1 MRRFP
6 LPLSRCT
13 LARDVKL
20 CAIARGGAA
29 KSLSSRLLA
38 RGGTKLG
45 NIVLNYSFER
55 FPRVYTS
62 SSLSLERTNSTIQSR
77 AYRKSPT
84 QQERGRERRSTRA
97 RFFARLLHLFR
108 KRHTAGSE
116 LAFSR
121 AKNHLDTLCARPA
134 CGRERERRVRGG
146 AAVPLTAG
154 ARWIFHEVVRVSGDF
169 LARDRRRVYLRWKEG
184 ERGFIILDQCV
195 GKVRN
200 TGGLLLYG
208 VRKMDWVWFDSSWII
223 RV

>member
-62 SSLSLERTNSTIQSR
+62 SS
-77 AYRKSPT
+77 
-84 QQERGRERRSTRA
+84 
-97 RFFARLLHLFR
+97 
-108 KRHTAGSE
+108 
-116 LAFSR
+116 
-121 AKNHLDTLCARPA
+121 
-134 CGRERERRVRGG
+134 REREQTVQYNRARTVNLRRNK
-146 AAVPLTAG
+146 
-154 ARWIFHEVVRVSGDF
+154 
-169 LARDRRRVYLRWKEG
+169 KEG
-184 ERGFIILDQCV
+184 EREEVRVRAFLRACFIYSGKDTRPAASWLLAGRKIIWTHYARALRVGERERGESEEEQQCH
-195 GKVRN
+195 
-200 TGGLLLYG
+200 
-208 VRKMDWVWFDSSWII
+208 
-223 RV
+223 